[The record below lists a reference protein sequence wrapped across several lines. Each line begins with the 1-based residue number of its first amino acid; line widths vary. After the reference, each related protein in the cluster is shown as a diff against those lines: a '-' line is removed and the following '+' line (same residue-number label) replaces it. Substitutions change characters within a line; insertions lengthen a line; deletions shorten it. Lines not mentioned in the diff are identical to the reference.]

1 MIVFPF
7 HPASPQRESPNS
19 VTGPFIGEK
28 RLEKD
33 TSLAKGPKRQKCCLG
48 LTEEPAQLGDEKT
61 VHSDLPAPVAR
72 KATPVK
78 YPEDLPISFSL
89 VDKYFDR
96 AVQREEATVRQTIS
110 EPVKYPEDLPIS
122 FSLVDKYFDRAVQ
135 REEATVRQTISECL
149 IQLIPN
155 LELHQYLKLH
165 QCLFEENEI
174 QQVIALKQQNFYDGD
189 TMKQIVEL
197 LIKIKLNN
205 RSNH

>member
-1 MIVFPF
+1 MIVFPS

-61 VHSDLPAPVAR
+61 VDSDLPAPVAR

-110 EPVKYPEDLPIS
+110 E
-122 FSLVDKYFDRAVQ
+122 
-135 REEATVRQTISECL
+135 CL

-155 LELHQYLKLH
+155 LKLH

-174 QQVIALKQQNFYDGD
+174 QQVIALKQQNLCDDD
-189 TMKQIVEL
+189 TMKPIVEL

>member
-110 EPVKYPEDLPIS
+110 E
-122 FSLVDKYFDRAVQ
+122 
-135 REEATVRQTISECL
+135 CL

-174 QQVIALKQQNFYDGD
+174 QQVIALKQQNFYDDD

>member
-1 MIVFPF
+1 MFVFLS

-110 EPVKYPEDLPIS
+110 E
-122 FSLVDKYFDRAVQ
+122 
-135 REEATVRQTISECL
+135 CL

-155 LELHQYLKLH
+155 LKLH

-174 QQVIALKQQNFYDGD
+174 QQVIALKQQNLCDDD
-189 TMKQIVEL
+189 TMKPIVEL
-197 LIKIKLNN
+197 LIKIRLNN